1 MNCFPLSKL
10 LEFNDWQNAV
20 TSCPTVPNDL
30 LEREIVYRKHRCSR
44 ASTSSKLP
52 EVLMSE
58 FVYGTG
64 ENDRFLG
71 TEGVDRYDGAGGDD
85 TILDGDSNDT
95 VRGGEGQ
102 DSIHGDGGNDVLYG
116 GVGNDWLV

>member
-30 LEREIVYRKHRCSR
+30 LEREIFYRKHRCSR

-58 FVYGTG
+58 LLDLCRRSNTVIVEDSHVYAPGR
-64 ENDRFLG
+64 NDDDLVLG
-71 TEGVDRYDGAGGDD
+71 
-85 TILDGDSNDT
+85 ILCWA
-95 VRGGEGQ
+95 Q
-102 DSIHGDGGNDVLYG
+102 HKMP
-116 GVGNDWLV
+116 